1 MKDLSDEFASIAEEA
16 RSQEGCRIY
25 GEVSAPRLTGALELT
40 AGLHPGEVLQRTGD
54 VVAKSDVSHTINK
67 LRFGQQV
74 PGWEAQALEGVR
86 NIATVPGSYEYFI
99 QVVPVKYHGVLG
111 NRREGTQYSVQEY
124 FVPMS
129 KTPRLPCIIFEYDFY
144 PIAVGIDHAGGV
156 GLLHFLVRLCAVV
169 GGCVA
174 LARATDHVVH
184 FVQTTARKWLS

>member
-1 MKDLSDEFASIAEEA
+1 M
-16 RSQEGCRIY
+16 
-25 GEVSAPRLTGALELT
+25 SAPRLTGALELT

-129 KTPRLPCIIFEYDFY
+129 K
-144 PIAVGIDHAGGV
+144 VNG
-156 GLLHFLVRLCAVV
+156 
-169 GGCVA
+169 
-174 LARATDHVVH
+174 
-184 FVQTTARKWLS
+184 